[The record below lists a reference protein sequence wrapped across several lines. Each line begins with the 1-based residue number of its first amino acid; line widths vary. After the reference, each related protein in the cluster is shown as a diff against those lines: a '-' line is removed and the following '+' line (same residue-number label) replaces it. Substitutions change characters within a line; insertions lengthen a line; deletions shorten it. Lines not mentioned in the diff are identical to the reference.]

1 MILLNAD
8 YISYILFE
16 ISLGFSRNIRRF
28 LFLAIVSNRIS
39 RVPDVIF

>member
-8 YISYILFE
+8 YIPYILFE

-28 LFLAIVSNRIS
+28 FVSSYRFKQN
-39 RVPDVIF
+39 